1 MINKIYNTDCMDIL
15 SSIDNDSVDLI
26 AIDPPYEI
34 FFEKNEWDKK
44 VLNWYILCN
53 EYFRILK
60 PTGNLIVFQG
70 WTNVSET
77 KSILEKNFKL
87 KNWIVWDRI
96 KGRGAKTNVVS
107 TREDILWFSKT
118 ENYTYN
124 KIYSN
129 IKKKTA
135 GLGNKN
141 GQPNRALSNVWTD
154 ISPIVPWSAERVSH
168 PTQKPLQIME
178 RIITIWSNENDLIL
192 DTFMGSGT
200 TGVACKKLNRNFIGI
215 EMNEEYFNIA
225 KDRIEKTEIFLDTEN
240 QNKTQELK
248 NTFF

>member
-1 MINKIYNTDCMDIL
+1 MKSQKNYSNPPYSLINGECIEEMSKFQ
-15 SSIDNDSVDLI
+15 DNSVDLI

-44 VLNWYILCN
+44 ILDWDILCN

-70 WTNVSET
+70 WSNVSET
-77 KSILEKNFKL
+77 KSILEKKFKL
-87 KNWIVWDRI
+87 KNWIIWDRI

-118 ENYTYN
+118 KNYTYN

-141 GQPNRALSNVWTD
+141 GQANRALSNVWTD

-178 RIITIWSNENDLIL
+178 RIITIWSNENDVVL
-192 DTFMGSGT
+192 DCFMGSGT
-200 TGVACKKLNRNFIGI
+200 TGVAAINTNRKFIGI
-215 EMNEEYFNIA
+215 EQDEKYFKIA
-225 KDRIEKTEIFLDTEN
+225 KDRIQSA
-240 QNKTQELK
+240 QNTISLR
-248 NTFF
+248 

>member
-1 MINKIYNTDCMDIL
+1 MKSQKNYSNPPYSLINDECIEEMSKFQ
-15 SSIDNDSVDLI
+15 DNSVDLI

-44 VLNWYILCN
+44 ILDWDILCN

-70 WTNVSET
+70 WSNVSET
-77 KSILEKNFKL
+77 KSILEKKFKL
-87 KNWIVWDRI
+87 KNWIIWDRI

-118 ENYTYN
+118 KNYTYN

-141 GQPNRALSNVWTD
+141 GQANRALSNVWTD

-178 RIITIWSNENDLIL
+178 RIITIWSNENDVVL
-192 DTFMGSGT
+192 DCFMGSGT
-200 TGVACKKLNRNFIGI
+200 TGVAAINTNRKFIGI
-215 EMNEEYFNIA
+215 EQDEKYFKIA
-225 KDRIEKTEIFLDTEN
+225 KDRIQSA
-240 QNKTQELK
+240 QNTISLR
-248 NTFF
+248 

>member
-15 SSIDNDSVDLI
+15 PLIDDDSVDLI

-44 VLNWYILCN
+44 VLDWHTLCN

-70 WTNVSET
+70 WSNVSET
-77 KSILEKNFKL
+77 KSILEKKFNL
-87 KNWIVWDRI
+87 KNWIIWDRI

-129 IKKKTA
+129 IKKKTS
-135 GLGNKN
+135 GLGDKN

-154 ISPIVPWSAERVSH
+154 ISPIVPWSDERVSH

-178 RIITIWSNENDLIL
+178 RIITIWSNENDLVL
-192 DTFMGSGT
+192 DTFMGSGST
-200 TGVACKKLNRNFIGI
+200 MEACIKLKRNFIGI
-215 EMNEEYFNIA
+215 ERELDYFEIS
-225 KDRIEKTEIFLDTEN
+225 KSRIEDS
-240 QNKTQELK
+240 QNTLNKSIIQSNSTSK
-248 NTFF
+248 FFK